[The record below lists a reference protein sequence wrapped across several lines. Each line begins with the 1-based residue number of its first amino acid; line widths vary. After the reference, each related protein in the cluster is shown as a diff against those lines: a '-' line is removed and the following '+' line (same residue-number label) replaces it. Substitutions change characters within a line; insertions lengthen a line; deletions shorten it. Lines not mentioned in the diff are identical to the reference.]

1 MDDFSN
7 MLTKI
12 LDFPSET
19 MIDDFIF
26 ELFQFQ
32 FQHVAVYQEYC
43 NSIQRTTPSSIL
55 EIPFL
60 PIEFFKTRDVIVN
73 NTKAEKIFMSSGT
86 SKTGRSRHLVKDLS
100 LYELSFLSGF
110 KDFFGN
116 PKEMVILGLLPN
128 YLEQGDSSLV
138 YMVQKLIDE
147 SNNELSGFFLDD
159 FSGLLKNIEQA
170 KQKNKK
176 IVLFGVSYAL
186 LDLADKNV
194 DLSNVI
200 VIETGGMKGRRK
212 EMVKEKLHQELKN
225 KLHLTNIH
233 SEYGM
238 SELLSQAY
246 SMKNGVFKPS
256 KGMKILIRDTTD
268 PFSYL
273 PNGMTGGIN
282 VIDLFNCYSCSFI
295 ATQDL
300 GKIVQD
306 GFEIMGRFDQ
316 SEIRGCNLLVN

>member
-1 MDDFSN
+1 
-7 MLTKI
+7 
-12 LDFPSET
+12 
-19 MIDDFIF
+19 
-26 ELFQFQ
+26 
-32 FQHVAVYQEYC
+32 
-43 NSIQRTTPSSIL
+43 
-55 EIPFL
+55 
-60 PIEFFKTRDVIVN
+60 
-73 NTKAEKIFMSSGT
+73 
-86 SKTGRSRHLVKDLS
+86 
-100 LYELSFLSGF
+100 
-110 KDFFGN
+110 
-116 PKEMVILGLLPN
+116 
-128 YLEQGDSSLV
+128 
-138 YMVQKLIDE
+138 
-147 SNNELSGFFLDD
+147 
-159 FSGLLKNIEQA
+159 
-170 KQKNKK
+170 
-176 IVLFGVSYAL
+176 

-194 DLSNVI
+194 DLSGVV

-212 EMVKEKLHQELKN
+212 EMIKEELHFELKN
-225 KLHLTNIH
+225 KLNLTEIH

-273 PNGMTGGIN
+273 PDGMTGGIN

-300 GKIVQD
+300 GKITSD